1 MEDTNIPLDKLV
13 KIYRKIKM
21 EIDTL
26 TQEYD
31 TKIEVLKGQQDEI
44 KFEIKDQMKALGVTS
59 VKSPFGTV
67 SMRTS
72 TTYTTND
79 WASFK
84 EFILEHGAVDLL
96 FKRIAQA
103 NMAQFLEENP
113 GVVPPG
119 LNSVTEFNI
128 VVTKPTK

>member
-1 MEDTNIPLDKLV
+1 MTEEQIPFDKLV
-13 KIYRKIKM
+13 KIYRKMKL

-31 TKIEVLKGQQDEI
+31 TKVELLKAQQDEI
-44 KFEIKDQMKALGVTS
+44 KFAIKDQMKALGVSS

-67 SMRTS
+67 SMMTKTRYNTQ
-72 TTYTTND
+72 D
-79 WASFK
+79 WSSFK
-84 EFILEHGAVDLL
+84 EFILEHSAVDLL
-96 FKRIAQA
+96 EKRIAQT

-119 LNSVTEFNI
+119 LNSVTEFEI
-128 VVTKPTK
+128 RITKPTK

>member
-1 MEDTNIPLDKLV
+1 MDEEQVPFDKLV
-13 KIYRKIKM
+13 KVYRKMKQ

-31 TKIEVLKGQQDEI
+31 TKVELLKAQQDEI
-44 KFEIKDQMKALGVTS
+44 KFAIKDQMKALGVTS

-67 SMRTS
+67 SMRTT

-84 EFILEHGAVDLL
+84 EFVLEHGAVDLL
-96 FKRIAQA
+96 FKRIAQS